1 VYICAIFPSLHP
13 DVPVADVAG
22 VPGVALLLL
31 LLLQL
36 LLLLLLLVSCMQMF
50 DSVALLFRSVPFG
63 LALGR
68 RIWRWRAS
76 ARTRV
81 PENHLP
87 LLPGV
92 ACP

>member
-1 VYICAIFPSLHP
+1 MF
-13 DVPVADVAG
+13 
-22 VPGVALLLL
+22 LLLML
-31 LLLQL
+31 LVCLVL

-92 ACP
+92 VALVVERKVTLPYCVF